1 VAIQFYPA
9 IVEDSLL
16 AVYEQREA
24 ARAMLDWELP
34 SFTEVEVPAPALPE
48 SLLASIQVSIDT
60 FTHKLLHRMGQV
72 QGKLIPPLFVRY

>member
-48 SLLASIQVSIDT
+48 SLLASI
-60 FTHKLLHRMGQV
+60 
-72 QGKLIPPLFVRY
+72 